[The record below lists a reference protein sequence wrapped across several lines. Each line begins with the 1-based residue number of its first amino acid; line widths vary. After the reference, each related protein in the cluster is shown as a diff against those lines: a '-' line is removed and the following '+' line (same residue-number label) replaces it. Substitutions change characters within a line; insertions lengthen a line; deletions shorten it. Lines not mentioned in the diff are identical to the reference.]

1 MSEIVVT
8 FAKSGR
14 TAIWDNEH
22 ANLLDFAEAQ
32 GLTPAYSC
40 RAGICST
47 CLCAIEGQV
56 RYVEE
61 PLGEPGPGKALL
73 CCSAPVGSLILDI

>member
-14 TAIWDNEH
+14 TARWGSEH
-22 ANLLDFAEAQ
+22 RNLLDFAEAQ
-32 GLTPAYSC
+32 GLRPAYSC
-40 RAGICST
+40 RAGVCGT
-47 CLCAIEGQV
+47 CLCAVDGAV

-61 PLGEPGPGKALL
+61 PLDEPGPGEALL
-73 CCSAPVGSLILDI
+73 CCSVPMDSLTLDL

>member
-14 TAIWDNEH
+14 SARWEGDH
-22 ANLLDFAEAQ
+22 RNLLDFAEAQ

-40 RAGICST
+40 RAGVCST
-47 CLCAIEGQV
+47 CICSVEGKV

-61 PLGEPGPGKALL
+61 PLDEPEDGKALI
-73 CCSAPVGSLILDI
+73 CCSITDGPVTLDI